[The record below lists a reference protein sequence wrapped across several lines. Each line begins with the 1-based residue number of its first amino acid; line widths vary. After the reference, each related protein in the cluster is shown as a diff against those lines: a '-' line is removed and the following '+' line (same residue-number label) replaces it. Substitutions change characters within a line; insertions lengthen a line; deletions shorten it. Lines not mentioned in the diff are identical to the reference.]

1 MQMFSILIIDN
12 KEQNKGERQRE
23 IVMLKEW
30 HWFNRR
36 VHNDNQDTH
45 TVNMKCTMAAEKITL
60 YLCYD

>member
-12 KEQNKGERQRE
+12 KEQNKGERRE

-60 YLCYD
+60 YLFYD